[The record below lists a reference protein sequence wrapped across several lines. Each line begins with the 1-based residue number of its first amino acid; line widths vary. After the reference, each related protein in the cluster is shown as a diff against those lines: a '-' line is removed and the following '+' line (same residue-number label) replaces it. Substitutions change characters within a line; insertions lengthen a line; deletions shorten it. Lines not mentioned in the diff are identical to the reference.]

1 MDNLFQKLML
11 GGSAAALVSI
21 AAYGSAYAQPVGSSA
36 NSSPGDAGVEQVTVT
51 GTSIRGVAPV
61 GSNVVTVDQKAIEA
75 TGAVNVQQ
83 LLQTVTSISTANA
96 APQGESVYSFYAP
109 QIHQLAGSASN
120 STLVILDGLRLPGG
134 GTQGYVETD
143 PNIIPTIAIQ
153 RVEVLADGASSIY
166 GSDAVAGVINFI
178 TRKEY
183 DGLQLQAQ
191 AGFGDQYS
199 TNTFGALFGTHW
211 ADGNVMV
218 AANYTYQSALA
229 NNARGFVSMGD
240 YTSIGGSNIGR
251 VFGCPTAAFSVTG
264 PAGAPSGIFLSPGA
278 TSTVANSRP
287 NYNCNTSIY
296 GDDLPASVRE
306 NVLMKI
312 NQNFG
317 SRLTTSVMIDGNILK
332 SYRNLGPGSL
342 SSVTVYGPG
351 SGKGGQINPFFQAP
365 AGFPTANTESINW
378 VALMGNGPNGTD
390 FGHTEAEED
399 AMYAQFLASYQLSE
413 NWEAKFSDALG
424 WDQSSLATING
435 FCSSCALLELN
446 GTAQANGSTTTTD
459 VSGQNTISL
468 NTPLTAANSLDVW
481 NPVGSTN
488 RTSAAALQNLYR
500 GKTQNVDVNTHN
512 QMKLDINGPLFD
524 MPAGPVKAAFGGE
537 IVNYHLIHDLISQ
550 QGTGPT
556 FRGLSDLTFR
566 YKRVVYS
573 GYAEFAVPVIS
584 PEMNF
589 PLINKLDIDVSARYD
604 DYTDVGSTFNP
615 KYAMNWEVTSG
626 LKLRANYS
634 TSFVAPPMGVIGD
647 PALGY
652 MYGGGASVTNGGI
665 TVPVAGYPNVT
676 QMPGCAGATVSC
688 TLGSNVQGL
697 NRQFGGGLS
706 NIKPQTG
713 NGWSVGMDLAPD
725 FLPGFTS
732 NITLFNNAFKGG
744 VTTPTIGLITST
756 AALQHQLTLC
766 PTGCT
771 QSQIDAFTRVPNGAI
786 FNGTIPSTVY
796 FLFNHDEANVIYLN
810 IQGID
815 LQAQYEFDTDYGHF
829 SIADGLTEFTRF
841 DQNAGG
847 GPSFSVLNTSGLNVT
862 FPSIQMQNR
871 LSLGWSL
878 DNLELS
884 GFINYTGG
892 YRYIGNTAVT
902 ALSFDSNGNYASG
915 GDKVHSNT
923 TFDFHGAYNFQGGW
937 GDGMQ
942 VYVDVKNLFDTD
954 PPFVNGNNGGIN
966 LGANGYNAFVSNP
979 IGRVTSIGVRKTF

>member
-1 MDNLFQKLML
+1 MENLLQKLML
-11 GGSAAALVSI
+11 GGSTAALVSI
-21 AAYGSAYAQPVGSSA
+21 AAYTSACAQPVGSSA
-36 NSSPGDAGVEQVTVT
+36 NDTGVEQVTVT

-109 QIHQLAGSASN
+109 QIHSLAGSASN
-120 STLVILDGLRLPGG
+120 STLVIVDGLRLPGG

-183 DGLQLQAQ
+183 DGLLLQAQ
-191 AGFGDQYS
+191 AGFGDSYS

-211 ADGNVMV
+211 NEGNVLV

-229 NNARGFVSMGD
+229 NSARNFVSMGD
-240 YTSIGGSNIGR
+240 YTSLGGSNLGR
-251 VFGCPTAAFSVTG
+251 VFGCPTAAFSVSA
-264 PAGAPSGIFLSPGA
+264 PAGSGSGIYLSPSS
-278 TSTVANSRP
+278 TTTVANSRP
-287 NYNCNTSIY
+287 NYNCNNTVY
-296 GDDLPASVRE
+296 GDDLPESIRQ

-317 SRLTTSVMIDGNILK
+317 SRLTTSVMFNANILK
-332 SYRNLGPGSL
+332 SYRNSGPGTL

-378 VALMGNGPNGTD
+378 VDLMGNGPNGTD

-399 AMYAQFLASYQLSE
+399 SMYAQFLASYQITD

-424 WDQSSLATING
+424 WDQSSNAAINA
-435 FCSSCALLELN
+435 FCSACATLELN
-446 GTAQANGSTTTTD
+446 GTALSNASTTATD
-459 VSGQNTISL
+459 VSGQNTITL
-468 NTPLTAANSLDVW
+468 NTPLTTANSLDVW
-481 NPVGSTN
+481 NPAGASNKTST
-488 RTSAAALQNLYR
+488 AALLNLYR
-500 GKTQNVDVNTHN
+500 GKTQTVDVNTHN
-512 QMKLDINGPLFD
+512 QMKLDFNGPLFD
-524 MPAGPVKAAFGGE
+524 MPAGPVKVAVGGE
-537 IVNYHLIHDLISQ
+537 IVNYHLIHDRLTA

-556 FRGLSDLTFR
+556 DRGLSDLTFR

-573 GYAEFAVPVIS
+573 GYAEFNVPVFS
-584 PEMNF
+584 PEMNI
-589 PLINKLDIDVSARYD
+589 PLVNKLDIDVSARYD

-615 KYAMNWEVTSG
+615 KYAMNWEVTPG

-647 PALGY
+647 PALGG
-652 MYGGGASVTNGGI
+652 MYSGGASVTNGGI
-665 TVPVAGYPNVT
+665 TIPVAAYPTVT
-676 QMPGCAGATVSC
+676 QLPGCASATVSC
-688 TLGSNVQGL
+688 TLGSGVQGL
-697 NRQFGGGLS
+697 GRQFGGGLS
-706 NIKPQTG
+706 NIRPQTG
-713 NGWSVGMDLAPD
+713 NGWSVGADLAPD
-725 FLPGFTS
+725 FLPGFS
-732 NITLFNNAFKGG
+732 SHITLFNNAFKGG
-744 VTTPTIGLITST
+744 VSTPTIGLVTST
-756 AALQHQLTLC
+756 AALQHQLTIC

-771 QSQIDAFTRVPNGAI
+771 QTQIDAFTRVPNGAI
-786 FNGTIPSTVY
+786 FVGNVPTTVY
-796 FLFNHDEANVIYLN
+796 FLFNHDEANVVYLS
-810 IQGID
+810 IQGLD

-829 SIADGLTEFTRF
+829 SIADGLTEFTKF

-862 FPSIQMQNR
+862 FPSVQTQNR
-871 LSLGWSL
+871 LSLGWSM
-878 DNLELS
+878 DGLELT
-884 GFINYTGG
+884 GFVNYTGS
-892 YRYIGNTAVT
+892 YRYNGNTAVGKINY
-902 ALSFDSNGNYASG
+902 DSNGNYASG

-923 TFDFHGAYNFQGGW
+923 TFDFHGAYDFAGGW
-937 GDGMQ
+937 GDGLQ
-942 VYVDVKNLFDTD
+942 VYVDVKNLFNTD
-954 PPFVNGNNGGIN
+954 PPFVNGNNGGVN